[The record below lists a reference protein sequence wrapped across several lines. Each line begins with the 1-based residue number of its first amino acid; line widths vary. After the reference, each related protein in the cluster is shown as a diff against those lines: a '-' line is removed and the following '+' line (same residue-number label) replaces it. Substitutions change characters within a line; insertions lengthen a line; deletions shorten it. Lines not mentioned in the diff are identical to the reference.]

1 MEGKR
6 VVIVGGG
13 MVGGALAADLG
24 RRGIP
29 VRVLESTPPI
39 RPVGNEPPRLRVA
52 ALNRRSIEYLD
63 TLGAWERMS
72 AERLADFDQLSTW
85 DIAGGGRLCFSA
97 QEIGLERLGVF
108 VENEHLQA
116 TLVETA
122 QSHACVQI
130 DAPAAELDIEPRSSG
145 LALTL
150 AGEGRLDPALVVAA
164 DGAQSRVREAAGI
177 TVSAGDYHQH
187 AVVATVTPSP
197 RAGKQTWQ
205 RFTPEGPQALL
216 PLANGAASLVWY
228 VSPAK
233 AKSLLALPD
242 NELISTLE
250 AAFPAELGAIAQLHG
265 RGGFAI
271 RWLHAKRYWQGNVAL
286 VGDSAHVI
294 HPLAGQGVNLGL
306 RDAQAL
312 AKGIA
317 QAYERGLPMAHGRM
331 LADYERARRLDN
343 QRMQWIMSAL
353 HKGFTMPLGPLAV
366 TRGWGLAVAQHGG
379 WMKRRVLRY
388 ALDGR

>member
-1 MEGKR
+1 VDGRR

-24 RRGIP
+24 CRGIP
-29 VRVLESTPPI
+29 TRVLESTPPI
-39 RPVGNEPPRLRVA
+39 RPTGDEPPRLRVA
-52 ALNRRSIEYLD
+52 ALNRRSIDYLQ
-63 TLGAWERMS
+63 TLGAWQNMA

-85 DIAGGGRLCFSA
+85 DIAGGGRLGFSA
-97 QEIGLERLGVF
+97 QDIGLERLGVF
-108 VENEHLQA
+108 IENEHLQA
-116 TLVETA
+116 ILVETA
-122 QSHACVQI
+122 QQHACVQI
-130 DAPAAELDIEPRSSG
+130 DAPAAELNIESGSSG
-145 LALTL
+145 LALSL
-150 AGEGRLDPALVVAA
+150 AGEGRLDPALIVAA
-164 DGAQSRVREAAGI
+164 DGAQSRVRDAAGI
-177 TVSAGDYHQH
+177 TARSGDYHQH

-197 RAGKQTWQ
+197 PAGQHTWQ

-228 VSPAK
+228 VSPEK
-233 AKSLLALPD
+233 AKSLLALSD
-242 NELISTLE
+242 EAFISAIE
-250 AAFPAELGAIAQLHG
+250 AAFPSDLGAITRLHG
-265 RGGFAI
+265 RGGFPI
-271 RWLHAKRYWQGNVAL
+271 RWLHAKRYWRDNVAL

-317 QAYERGLPMAHGRM
+317 KAYAQGLPLNHGRM

-343 QRMQWIMSAL
+343 QRMQWIMSAF
-353 HKGFTMPLGPLAV
+353 HTGFTAPLGPLAV
-366 TRGWGLAVAQHGG
+366 ARGWGLAVAQHGG
-379 WMKRRVLRY
+379 WVKRRVLRY

>member
-1 MEGKR
+1 MDGRR

-29 VRVLESTPPI
+29 TRVLESTPPI
-39 RPVGNEPPRLRVA
+39 RPKDNEPPRLRVA
-52 ALNRRSIEYLD
+52 ALNRRSIDYLEA
-63 TLGAWERMS
+63 LGAWQALRV
-72 AERLADFDQLSTW
+72 ERLANFDQLSTW
-85 DIAGGGRLCFSA
+85 DSAGGGRLRFSA
-97 QEIGLERLGVF
+97 QDIGLERLGVF

-116 TLVETA
+116 ALVETA
-122 QSHACVQI
+122 QQHACVQI
-130 DAPAAELDIEPRSSG
+130 DAPAAELSIESGASG
-145 LALTL
+145 LALSL

-177 TVSAGDYHQH
+177 TVRAGDYHQH

-197 RAGKQTWQ
+197 PAAQHTWQ

-228 VSPAK
+228 VSPDK
-233 AKSLLALPD
+233 AQSLLALPE
-242 NELISTLE
+242 NEFISAFE
-250 AAFPAELGAIAQLHG
+250 AAFPSDLGAIASLHG

-271 RWLHAKRYWQGNVAL
+271 RWLHAKRYWRDNVAL

-306 RDAQAL
+306 RDAEAL
-312 AKGIA
+312 AQGIA
-317 QAYERGLPMAHGRM
+317 KAYEQGLPLSHGRM
-331 LADYERARRLDN
+331 LVDYERSRRLDN
-343 QRMQWIMSAL
+343 QRMQLIMSAF
-353 HKGFTMPLGPLAV
+353 HKGFTAPLGPLALA
-366 TRGWGLAVAQHGG
+366 RGWGLAIAQHGG
-379 WMKRRVLRY
+379 WVKRRVLRY